1 MPLVGVFTKIYE
13 TKKFTIFVSIG
24 FIASNLLC
32 YFSTSIESLTVARII
47 MGLFSGLIA
56 PAPYLFIKQF
66 IDPKEQSD
74 FQLRFSAIAVLA
86 PVIGAC
92 FITLLNQE
100 NVFMIFIL
108 NGAICLLGCYLIFIT
123 SHEESGRNKVISES
137 VNVAE
142 TLKVILF
149 CISIGAI
156 VALLE
161 SGPKFG
167 WFNSDSFT
175 YISVAC
181 LFTLFL
187 SIFIQA
193 ISPKKVL
200 AWDLFIKF
208 DTSIVLVSGFFIG
221 ILVYG
226 LLYFVPYYLSV
237 AHNASPSEI
246 FQVLMYTSA
255 TQVLMLPLMIYMK
268 RNFKPSFMMAIGSTI
283 SLTSVALMINTGTH
297 FIGPSLI
304 PSQVVRA
311 VGVPMTV
318 MSLSIMMLSVA
329 PKGKD
334 ADLSSFYTLCRG
346 LGGALGVALLS
357 AYASFRKEAHYNAI
371 NSHQN
376 NADMNLADTMSWHFA
391 FSDTF
396 FLLSVSL
403 SVLTFLLWVLY
414 IKQSLSKK

>member
-161 SGPKFG
+161 
-167 WFNSDSFT
+167 
-175 YISVAC
+175 
-181 LFTLFL
+181 
-187 SIFIQA
+187 
-193 ISPKKVL
+193 
-200 AWDLFIKF
+200 
-208 DTSIVLVSGFFIG
+208 
-221 ILVYG
+221 
-226 LLYFVPYYLSV
+226 
-237 AHNASPSEI
+237 
-246 FQVLMYTSA
+246 
-255 TQVLMLPLMIYMK
+255 
-268 RNFKPSFMMAIGSTI
+268 
-283 SLTSVALMINTGTH
+283 
-297 FIGPSLI
+297 
-304 PSQVVRA
+304 
-311 VGVPMTV
+311 
-318 MSLSIMMLSVA
+318 
-329 PKGKD
+329 
-334 ADLSSFYTLCRG
+334 
-346 LGGALGVALLS
+346 
-357 AYASFRKEAHYNAI
+357 
-371 NSHQN
+371 
-376 NADMNLADTMSWHFA
+376 
-391 FSDTF
+391 
-396 FLLSVSL
+396 
-403 SVLTFLLWVLY
+403 
-414 IKQSLSKK
+414 